1 VNALQQCLGTLRP
14 GRLGA
19 PGLAGLALL
28 LAFSLALAWQEAL
41 GAEHLG
47 AARAAYEQRLARA
60 IEELIEPL
68 VGAGKVRAEVSAE
81 LDPERVSVNSEVVD
95 PDSQVPR
102 TVRAIEEGAK
112 SDVTTTYEFSRTAKS
127 LLREAGAVK
136 RLSVAVLVDGVY
148 PGGEYAPRPAEEM
161 ETLARLVRSAVGFD
175 AGRGDKVELAS
186 MRFADFPPR
195 ATRAMAPL
203 GFTRADW
210 LRLGEILIVALAAL
224 LGLMVIARAFA
235 QRRPAA
241 AAAAPA
247 PGAVSMPA
255 VSAPEPARPE
265 STKPAPPAPPPP
277 HETPPHKTGRRGDV
291 WDRLTDVHEA
301 TLANYLANEHPQ
313 TAGLVLSRLDP
324 AHAARVLAALPEAL
338 AAEAVQ
344 RMLRLEP
351 VAPQILE
358 AVERTL
364 SAEFAANLARAP
376 ESAQDV
382 PAAVARILEK
392 LDPAV
397 ERRIVGALERDNR
410 GGAERVKQRMVGF
423 DDLARLELEHAR
435 ALLRRAPADKLAVAL
450 KAASEATRK
459 LFLDALPERSARVL
473 RQEIAALG
481 PVRLREVDEAQ
492 AAILDV
498 AKEMAANGEIA
509 LKSPGA

>member
-1 VNALQQCLGTLRP
+1 MNALQQCLGTMRP

-41 GAEHLG
+41 GAEQLG

-136 RLSVAVLVDGVY
+136 RLSVAVLVDGLY
-148 PGGEYAPRPAEEM
+148 AGGEYAPRPAEEM
-161 ETLARLVRSAVGFD
+161 ETLARLARSAVGFD
-175 AGRGDKVELAS
+175 AGRGDKVELVS

-210 LRLGEILIVALAAL
+210 LRLGEILIVALAGL
-224 LGLMVIARAFA
+224 LGIAVIARALA
-235 QRRPAA
+235 QRRPAV

-247 PGAVSMPA
+247 PLAAATPA
-255 VSAPEPARPE
+255 AAPEPARP
-265 STKPAPPAPPPP
+265 APAPPPP
-277 HETPPHKTGRRGDV
+277 REAQPPKTARRGDV
-291 WDRLTDVHEA
+291 WDKLTDVHEA
-301 TLANYLANEHPQ
+301 TLAGYLANEHPQ
-313 TAGLVLSRLDP
+313 TVGLVLSRLDP

-338 AAEAVQ
+338 AAEAVR

-376 ESAQDV
+376 ESGRDA

-397 ERRIVGALERDNR
+397 ERRVVGALERDNR
-410 GGAERVKQRMVGF
+410 AGAERVKQRMVGF
-423 DDLARLELEHAR
+423 DDLARLDLDHAR

-481 PVRLREVDEAQ
+481 PVRLRDVDEAQ

-509 LKSPGA
+509 LKSPEA